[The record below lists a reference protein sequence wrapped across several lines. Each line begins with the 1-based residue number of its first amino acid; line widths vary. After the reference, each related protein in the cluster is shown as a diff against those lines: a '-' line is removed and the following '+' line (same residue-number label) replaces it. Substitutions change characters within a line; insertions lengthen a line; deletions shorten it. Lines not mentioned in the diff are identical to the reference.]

1 MNRNT
6 LLTVAV
12 IGLVAYFLLRKPKE
26 AKEIGQSPEDA
37 GTNKTVEGVDAGT
50 KAQTTATL
58 KAKGV
63 RVPKKRRVL
72 LEEIVVPKEP
82 IVIPP
87 SNLIPNVYS
96 RGVNQPLPIEV
107 SANGER
113 YFNMSGTCSENIQT
127 ACKCTAKTKE
137 RYKLDI
143 PNID

>member
-6 LLTVAV
+6 LLTLAV
-12 IGLVAYFLLRKPKE
+12 LGAVAYVVFRKPKE

-37 GTNKTVEGVDAGT
+37 GTKKKIEGVDVGT

-58 KAKGV
+58 KAQGLKI
-63 RVPKKRRVL
+63 PKKRRVL
-72 LEEIVVPKEP
+72 VEDIRVPKQP
-82 IVIPP
+82 VI
-87 SNLIPNVYS
+87 IPALNKIPTVYG
-96 RGVNQPLPIEV
+96 RGINEPLPVEL

-113 YFNMSGTCSENIQT
+113 YYNMSGTCSENIQS
-127 ACKCTAKTKE
+127 ACKCTAKTKD